1 MTILTKKNV
10 EDQIQSSQD
19 PTIFIVPDG
28 ITEIRE
34 NAFRGCS
41 ILKEIKLPGNIES
54 IAYETFWGCTA
65 LEQITLPKGL

>member
-1 MTILTKKNV
+1 MAKLTRQDV
-10 EDQIQSSQD
+10 EKQIQDSQD
-19 PTIFIVPDG
+19 PTVFIVPDD